1 MSNMSYCRYH
11 NTLLDLQDCYY
22 ALQDEFPAEPDDDD
36 DTDRHDISKEE
47 AAARKA
53 LVELCIIISEE
64 YSHLVIEDKEADD
77 E

>member
-22 ALQDEFPAEPDDDD
+22 ALQNEFPAEPDE
-36 DTDRHDISKEE
+36 DTDGPVTISKDE

-53 LVELCIIISEE
+53 LVELCILIGEE
-64 YSHLVIEDKEADD
+64 FSDLILDKTEEA
-77 E
+77 